1 LRQRGFLFGPAYV
14 PLLNDAPGLELK
26 YGSMSVILR
35 QSECNLAAGCEVNV
49 PRLSDAKATTRRRTR
64 FALKTPHLRNTR

>member
-1 LRQRGFLFGPAYV
+1 LFGPAYV

-35 QSECNLAAGCEVNV
+35 QSECNLAACIRVSV
-49 PRLSDAKATTRRRTR
+49 TRLSDAKATTRQRIR
-64 FALKTPHLRNTR
+64 FALKAPNLSNAR

>member
-1 LRQRGFLFGPAYV
+1 LFGSAYV

-35 QSECNLAAGCEVNV
+35 QSECNLAAASEVSV
-49 PRLSDAKATTRRRTR
+49 TRLSDAKATTRRRTR
-64 FALKTPHLRNTR
+64 FALKTPNMHNAR

>member
-1 LRQRGFLFGPAYV
+1 LFGPAYV

-35 QSECNLAAGCEVNV
+35 QSERNLAARCALNAMC
-49 PRLSDAKATTRRRTR
+49 LSDAKATTRRRAR
-64 FALKTPHLRNTR
+64 FALKTPNLRNAH